1 MDDYLSE
8 SEQWEYVKRWMR
20 ENALWIVGGVVL
32 GVLALAGWRVWQE
45 RIERLAHE
53 ASARYEQMIEAFG
66 RNDRARGY
74 TLVDELR
81 RDHNGSPYADQADL
95 LAARIHVDAREVDK
109 AALLLK
115 RVMDGSHDAEL
126 AMVARGRLARV
137 YLEQDKPDEA
147 LALLKSGKDGAFE
160 PRFEEIR
167 GDALLAR
174 DDRSGALAAYRAA
187 RAGGAE
193 GAVDAGLLELKIIA
207 LEPAKDAVPAKNV
220 VPAKTAPAPAK
231 VN

>member
-8 SEQWEYVKRWMR
+8 SEQWEFVKRWMR
-20 ENALWIVGGVVL
+20 ENAVWIVGGVVL
-32 GVLALAGWRVWQE
+32 GVLALAGWRIWQE
-45 RIERLAHE
+45 RTERLAQE
-53 ASARYEQMIEAFG
+53 ASGRYEQAIEAFG
-66 RNDRARGY
+66 RNDRARGF

-81 RDHNGSPYADQADL
+81 RDHRNSPYADQADL
-95 LAARIHVDAREVDK
+95 LAARVQVDTREFDK
-109 AALLLK
+109 AAERLK
-115 RVMDGSHDAEL
+115 RVMDVSRDAEL
-126 AMVARGRLARV
+126 AIVARGRLARV

-167 GDALLAR
+167 GDALLAKG
-174 DDRSGALAAYRAA
+174 DRSGALTAYRAA
-187 RAGGAE
+187 RAGAAG

-207 LEPAKDAVPAKNV
+207 LEPAK
-220 VPAKTAPAPAK
+220 